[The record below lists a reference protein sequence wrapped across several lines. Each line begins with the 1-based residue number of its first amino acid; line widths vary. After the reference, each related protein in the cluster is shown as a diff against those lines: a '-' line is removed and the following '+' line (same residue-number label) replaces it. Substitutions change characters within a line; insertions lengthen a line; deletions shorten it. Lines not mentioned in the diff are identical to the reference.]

1 MNSIL
6 FLTIA
11 FYMQIN
17 PFHKACHILNFNERQ
32 RSSIMKKRLILIYL
46 LARHFDWVHM
56 KLIWNFQ
63 KRTSINFLIDKNRI
77 TQISV
82 KSSPAERE
90 NFLMMVQSQLGLV
103 RGAMVFD
110 EPRFLLN
117 LLSLN
122 YKKEIQNKWKQFK
135 VFRNLIGPSSSSNLL
150 PISGQCQK
158 FWLKIFKNFEI

>member
-1 MNSIL
+1 
-6 FLTIA
+6 
-11 FYMQIN
+11 
-17 PFHKACHILNFNERQ
+17 
-32 RSSIMKKRLILIYL
+32 MKKRLILIYL

-110 EPRFLLN
+110 EPRFLFN
-117 LLSLN
+117 LLSL
-122 YKKEIQNKWKQFK
+122 
-135 VFRNLIGPSSSSNLL
+135 
-150 PISGQCQK
+150 
-158 FWLKIFKNFEI
+158 